1 MRPTGPSYASY
12 SFGPGPLT
20 PAVRALV
27 VLNVAAYLLS
37 IVVPALSIRLGL
49 VPALVVERWW
59 IWQPVTYMFLHG
71 GLFHLLF
78 NMLALWMFGVDLERL
93 WGTRFFLRF
102 YFVAGIGAAA
112 TTMLMSLLPF
122 GFAES
127 LYASVTVG
135 ASGAIYG
142 LLVAFAMMYPHRPI
156 YLYMLF
162 PIPARIFVLIVG
174 AISFLS
180 SVSESRGGVAHATH
194 LGGIV
199 VGYLY
204 LAGRRGHLVSAARSQ
219 WLRWRLARLRKRFDV
234 HEGGRKGGGPWVH
247 WRDAAGPVATPVP
260 HAGS

>member
-1 MRPTGPSYASY
+1 
-12 SFGPGPLT
+12 
-20 PAVRALV
+20 
-27 VLNVAAYLLS
+27 
-37 IVVPALSIRLGL
+37 

-59 IWQPVTYMFLHG
+59 VWQPATYMFLHG

-93 WGTRFFLRF
+93 WGTRFFMRF
-102 YFVAGIGAAA
+102 YFITGTGAAL
-112 TTMLMSLLPF
+112 TTLVMSLLPF
-122 GFAES
+122 GFAEA

-162 PIPARIFVLIVG
+162 PIPARVFVLIIG

-180 SVSESRGGVAHATH
+180 SVGEPRGGVAHATH
-194 LGGIV
+194 LGGLI

-204 LAGRRGHLVSAARSQ
+204 LAGRRGQAVSSVRSQ
-219 WLRWRLARLRKRFDV
+219 WLRWRMSRLRKRFEV
-234 HEGGRKGGGPWVH
+234 HDGGRKGPGGPWVH
-247 WRDAAGPVATPVP
+247 
-260 HAGS
+260 

>member
-1 MRPTGPSYASY
+1 MRPTGPSYVSY

-27 VLNVAAYLLS
+27 ILNVAGYLLS
-37 IVVPALSIRLGL
+37 LVMPALSIWLGL

-59 IWQPVTYMFLHG
+59 AWQTVTYMFLHG

-93 WGTRFFLRF
+93 WGTGFFVRF

-112 TTMLMSLLPF
+112 TTLLMSLLPF

-127 LYASVTVG
+127 LYVSVTVG

-162 PIPARIFVLIVG
+162 PIPARIFVLIIG

-204 LAGRRGHLVSAARSQ
+204 LAGRRGHLVSAVRSQ

-234 HEGGRKGGGPWVH
+234 HEGGRKGSGGPRVH
-247 WRDAAGPVATPVP
+247 
-260 HAGS
+260 

>member
-1 MRPTGPSYASY
+1 MMRPTSPGYATI

-20 PAVRALV
+20 PAVRALII
-27 VLNVAAYLLS
+27 LNVAGYLLPL
-37 IVVPALSIRLGL
+37 VVPGLSLWLGL

-93 WGTRFFLRF
+93 WGTRFFARF
-102 YFVAGIGAAA
+102 YFVSGIGAAL
-112 TTMLMSLLPF
+112 TTLLMSLLPF
-122 GFAES
+122 GFAEA
-127 LYASVTVG
+127 LYVSVTVG

-156 YLYMLF
+156 YLYLLF
-162 PIPARIFVLIVG
+162 PIPARIFVLIIG

-180 SVSESRGGVAHATH
+180 SISGTGGGVAHATH
-194 LGGIV
+194 LGGLL

-204 LAGRRGHLVSAARSQ
+204 LAGRRGHVLSSVRSQ
-219 WLRWRLARLRKRFDV
+219 WLRWRLARLRRRFDV
-234 HEGGRKGGGPWVH
+234 HDGGRKGSGGPWVH
-247 WRDAAGPVATPVP
+247 
-260 HAGS
+260 